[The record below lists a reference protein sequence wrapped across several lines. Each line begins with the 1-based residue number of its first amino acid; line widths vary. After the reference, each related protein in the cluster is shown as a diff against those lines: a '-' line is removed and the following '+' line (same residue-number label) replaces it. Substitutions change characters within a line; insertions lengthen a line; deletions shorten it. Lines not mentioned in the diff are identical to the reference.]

1 MRVKGGLGPPGCLHP
16 LLKVIYLLR
25 IFSENWII
33 PGLERFN
40 TFQNGSK
47 RFKTVQWC
55 PKPFARWETQRR
67 RWAGLYRFLEIEVK
81 TAFQWI
87 ERFKGIRLRD
97 WAFALS
103 SFWFILH
110 QCCEVWSKRRSWMI
124 WGCSMKAEPPG
135 GFSPNILSY
144 SPVALHSGVDCS
156 AEHTLTSHN

>member
-87 ERFKGIRLRD
+87 ERLKESGCGTGRLHWVHSDSFCISVVKFDQSGDLGWFGDVR
-97 WAFALS
+97 WKLS
-103 SFWFILH
+103 HL
-110 QCCEVWSKRRSWMI
+110 EVLVQI
-124 WGCSMKAEPPG
+124 
-135 GFSPNILSY
+135 FSPTAQWHCTQAWI
-144 SPVALHSGVDCS
+144 VAQNTH
-156 AEHTLTSHN
+156 